1 MDSSHLFNFEYT
13 YCFEPQLQDR
23 YFIGFQAI
31 TKLLQAVA
39 LIALSHRI
47 FMKLCRVKVTET
59 ETEAIMPQMSSFLKY
74 ILWLNPIACLLMTW
88 FLGIKFIYILKNYSW
103 YKHNIL
109 D

>member
-47 FMKLCRVKVTET
+47 FMKLSRVKVTET
-59 ETEAIMPQMSSFLKY
+59 ETEAITEIPWS
-74 ILWLNPIACLLMTW
+74 MT
-88 FLGIKFIYILKNYSW
+88 
-103 YKHNIL
+103 
-109 D
+109 